1 MSRRNYRQV
10 PRRRRDGGMGCGGCL
25 GSLIMFVAL
34 AAVLYA
40 FLGRDQIS
48 RTLGEQV
55 GQQLGRLAGAG
66 AGADA
71 EALAGQADTLLPSAV
86 AALPSGEIVLS
97 ADQIN
102 ALIAA
107 NPAALAPLDA
117 AELRFANGQVEADIS
132 AYGMASTMRAGLTAQ
147 AGQVALVN
155 PQIDG
160 PLGVALSAS
169 ELALAV
175 ENRINSELAAQAR
188 AVQDIRVEE
197 GQIVAIVQ

>member
-1 MSRRNYRQV
+1 
-10 PRRRRDGGMGCGGCL
+10 MGCGGCL

-71 EALAGQADTLLPSAV
+71 EALAGQADALLPSAV

-175 ENRINSELAAQAR
+175 EARINSELAAQAR